1 MRTATWNLDDIYKLT
16 DFDSA
21 YATARAEIAEFSS
34 YFSKMNPQMSAQDF
48 MAFSVHHE
56 RCVEHVHRVGSRPS
70 LMESTDQNDGLAI
83 KLKNQAKD
91 LSVYFSEQVQPIS
104 QWLKGR
110 KVKGKDTLDD
120 KNAKRLF
127 AANKDLEYIYSYS
140 RMMARYSL
148 DENSENILT
157 AKDAN
162 GVSVITDLRDMIETE
177 FEFNFKPKGGKA
189 KKITNNAEISSY
201 AYSANP
207 AEREAAFRAR
217 FEQYGKNIDKFFVA
231 YQAVV
236 KDWGYEAK
244 LRGFIS
250 PIAMRNVANH
260 IGDNVI
266 TTLISVCSDNVGVF
280 QDYFRFKASELG
292 VSKLSRFDLYA
303 PLISE
308 TTQTYTYEQ
317 ALELVDS
324 AFMGFSVN
332 FANNAKQI
340 IQQNHIDSHPGASKR
355 GGAFCMTVAP
365 SVTPYVLLN
374 YAGKM
379 RDISTLA
386 HELGHG
392 AHSIYA
398 SSHSISVQHA
408 TLPLAETAS
417 TFAEMILF
425 EKILSQ
431 TSDSTT
437 KKQLL
442 SDKLADSY
450 ATICRQNYIVKFE
463 IAAHQAIQKGLEQS
477 ELSQMWL
484 DNLKEQF
491 GDSVEIDDVFRYE
504 WAYIPHIVHTPF
516 YCYSYNF
523 GELLSMALYAK
534 YKAEGPS
541 FVPMIEEILASG
553 GSQDPKIVLQKVGID
568 LSSDKFWKGSFD
580 ILRTWQRE
588 LEALW

>member
-1 MRTATWNLDDIYKLT
+1 MQTATWNLDDIYKLA

-21 YATARAEIAEFSS
+21 YATAKAEIAQFSS
-34 YFSKMNPQMSAQDF
+34 YFSKMIPQMSAEDF
-48 MAFSVHHE
+48 MAFSLHHE
-56 RCVEHVHRVGSRPS
+56 RCVEHVHRIGSRPS
-70 LMESTDQNDGLAI
+70 LMESTNQNDGLAM

-91 LSVYFSEQVQPIS
+91 LAVYFSEQVQPIS

-110 KVKGKDTLDD
+110 EVEGKDTLDD

-162 GVSVITDLRDMIETE
+162 GVSVIIDLRDMIETE
-177 FEFNFKPKGGKA
+177 FEFDFKPKGGQA
-189 KKITNNAEISSY
+189 KKITNNAEISGY

-217 FEQYGKNIDKFFVA
+217 FEQYSKNIDKFFVA

-244 LRGFIS
+244 LRGFKS

-260 IGDNVI
+260 IGDNAI
-266 TTLISVCSDNVGVF
+266 ITLISVCSDNVGVF

-303 PLISE
+303 PLSQ
-308 TTQTYTYEQ
+308 TTQTYSYEQ

-324 AFMGFSVN
+324 AFMGFSAK
-332 FANNAKQI
+332 FANLAKQI
-340 IQQNHIDSHPGASKR
+340 IEQNHIDSHPGDSKR

-392 AHSIYA
+392 VHSIYA
-398 SSHSISVQHA
+398 NGKSISSQHA

-431 TSDSTT
+431 TSDNVT

-463 IAAHQAIQKGLEQS
+463 IAAHQAIQAGIEQS

-491 GDSVEIDDVFRYE
+491 GDSVEIDDAFRYE

-534 YKAEGPS
+534 YQAEGPS

-568 LSSDKFWKGSFD
+568 LSSDKFWQGSFD
-580 ILRTWQRE
+580 ILRTWQSE
-588 LEALW
+588 LETL